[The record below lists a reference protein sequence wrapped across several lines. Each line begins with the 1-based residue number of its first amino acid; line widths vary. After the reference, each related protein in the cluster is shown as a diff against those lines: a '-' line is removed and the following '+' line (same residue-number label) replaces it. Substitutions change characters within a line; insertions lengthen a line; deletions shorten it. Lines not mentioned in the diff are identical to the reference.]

1 MKRRVLLTTTAYPP
15 SIGGVQAHVAE
26 LRARLKSFEADVLT
40 LWLQN
45 HTDWLLGTTLR
56 LGGHGVAQP
65 APGLTTLAWSSRT
78 RTRMLPWVIS
88 YYLYPAVAARRIAA
102 QMVPY
107 LEQAIH
113 PEHALIH
120 NHRIG
125 REFLAQASLV
135 VARRRGIPFVLTPH
149 HHPKWRGYRYGG
161 WLEVYR
167 AADAVLAITQFE
179 SEELQRLGVQRD
191 RIHVIGGAAD
201 PPLPAD
207 GSRFRARLGGST
219 QPLILFLG
227 QQYRYKGI
235 AELVA
240 ATEAIR
246 ARGLMAEVAFIGPPT
261 PFSTRFF
268 SRHSEPWLHVMGRV
282 DEQTKWD
289 AIEASSVL
297 CLPSRHEAFGRVYL
311 EAWSKGKPVIGGRIP
326 TASEVITDGKTG
338 LLVDPS
344 SFKELAEALERVLT
358 DRQLAAMLGA
368 SGLHE
373 VESRFNWREVVN
385 RVEAAYDVALQ
396 TVAARTTAKSAP
408 ERP

>member
-26 LRARLKSFEADVLT
+26 LRARLEAYEADVLT

-45 HTDWLLGTTLR
+45 RTDWLLGTTLR
-56 LGGHGVAQP
+56 LGGGVAQA
-65 APGLTTLAWSSRT
+65 APGVTTLGWSSRT
-78 RTRMLPWVIS
+78 RMRMLPWVMS
-88 YYLYPAVAARRIAA
+88 YYLYPAVGARRIAA

-107 LEQAIH
+107 LEQAMS
-113 PEHALIH
+113 PEHVLIH

-125 REFLAQASLV
+125 REFLARASLV
-135 VARRRGIPFVLTPH
+135 VARRRGLPFVLTPH

-179 SEELQRLGVQRD
+179 SAELQRLGVEKE
-191 RIHVIGGAAD
+191 RIHVIGGAAH
-201 PPLPAD
+201 PPQPAD
-207 GSRFRARLGGST
+207 GARFRAYIGGST

-227 QQYRYKGI
+227 QQYEYKGV

-246 ARGLMAEVAFIGPPT
+246 ARGITAEVAFLGPST
-261 PFSTRFF
+261 PFSSRFF
-268 SRHSEPWLHVMGRV
+268 ARHSEPWLHVLGRV

-289 AIEASSVL
+289 AIEACTVV

-326 TASEVITDGKTG
+326 SVGEVITDGRTG
-338 LLVDPS
+338 LLVDPGS
-344 SFKELAEALERVLT
+344 SRELAGALERVLT
-358 DRQLAAMLGA
+358 DPQLAASMGA
-368 SGLHE
+368 GGLRE
-373 VESRFNWREVVN
+373 VEGRFSWREVIG
-385 RVEAAYDVALQ
+385 RIETAYAAALEL
-396 TVAARTTAKSAP
+396 TRAP
-408 ERP
+408 ERAS